1 MCQPDVR
8 SGIYTGIS
16 GRALWD
22 TGSIVDDVFMAARVP
37 VLVLFPSLLTLVV
50 EVLSIKQAQQVGEK
64 M

>member
-50 EVLSIKQAQQVGEK
+50 EVLSIKQAQQVGEE

>member
-1 MCQPDVR
+1 MSADVR

-16 GRALWD
+16 GWALWD
-22 TGSIVDDVFMAARVP
+22 TGAVVDDVFMAARVP

-50 EVLSIKQAQQVGEK
+50 EVLSIKQVGGE

>member
-8 SGIYTGIS
+8 SRIYTGIS

-22 TGSIVDDVFMAARVP
+22 TGSAVDDVFMAARVP

-50 EVLSIKQAQQVGEK
+50 EVLSI
-64 M
+64 